1 MRHSLIA
8 VTVVGLLLVE
18 ATAWGQFNR
27 NSSKLGSSSMK
38 SNSSSNSMFGN
49 LFSSSGSGGARSSSS
64 STGTRSLQNP
74 LSGTT
79 NDNML
84 RSSRGA
90 ANFVG
95 ADASDNRNFL
105 GYANTSSRGAQ
116 QNSLRRTNASTSNVN
131 RVQRSGYSTGSGSRT
146 TTIRPTL
153 DVGFDYTGPAPESLV
168 PKLTTRLTKVPTLRF
183 VQPVEVV
190 IEKGVVVLKGT
201 VRTEHDRA
209 LAEQLILQEPGVRQ
223 VENRLAVAP

>member
-18 ATAWGQFNR
+18 ATAWGQFSR
-27 NSSKLGSSSMK
+27 NGSKLGSSSMK

-49 LFSSSGSGGARSSSS
+49 LFGGSGSGGARNSST
-64 STGTRSLQNP
+64 STGTRSMQNP
-74 LSGTT
+74 LGGTT
-79 NDNML
+79 SDNML

-95 ADASDNRNFL
+95 ADARDSRNFL
-105 GYANTSSRGAQ
+105 GYANTTSRGAQ
-116 QNSLRRTNASTSNVN
+116 QNSPRRTNTSASNIN
-131 RVQRSGYSTGSGSRT
+131 RAQRSGYNASSGRRT
-146 TTIRPTL
+146 TTIRPTFE
-153 DVGFDYTGPAPESLV
+153 VGFDYAGPAPESLV

-190 IEKGVVVLKGT
+190 IENGVVVLKGT

-223 VENRLAVAP
+223 VDNRLAIAP